1 MSPVSDV
8 TAVRVTVSG
17 RVQGVGFRYATRDVA
32 GRLGVTGWVRNLA
45 TGQVEVFAQGAE
57 GPVGELVAWLKR
69 GPRWASV
76 TGVDSSPAEPDPDLA
91 TFHVRF

>member
-1 MSPVSDV
+1 M
-8 TAVRVTVSG
+8 
-17 RVQGVGFRYATRDVA
+17 A
-32 GRLGVTGWVRNLA
+32 GRLGVTGWVRNLS

-57 GPVGELVAWLKR
+57 EAVGELVTWLER

-76 TGVDSSPAEPDPDLA
+76 TGVETVPVEPNPDLA